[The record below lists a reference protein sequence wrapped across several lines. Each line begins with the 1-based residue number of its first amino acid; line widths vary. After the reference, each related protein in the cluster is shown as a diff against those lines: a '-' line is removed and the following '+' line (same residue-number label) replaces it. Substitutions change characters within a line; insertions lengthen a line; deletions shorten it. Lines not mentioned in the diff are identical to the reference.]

1 MTTMPRR
8 AITTLLLAS
17 TGLMPLGGTA
27 FAQAQPIALGEIVVE
42 ADEAGTPGAA
52 TVQTTAGS
60 KLPIAV
66 TRVPQS
72 VSVVD
77 RQQLDE
83 LPGTAKLDET
93 LRYSAG
99 VNAGTYGTDA
109 DTDWYFIRGFQAEQT
124 GMFLDGLPLYQ
135 TGFGTFL
142 TDPFLLDRVEVLKG
156 PASVLYGG
164 ANVGGIVNMVSKRP
178 TGERLRY
185 TETGINNFGNAY
197 AGFDIGDGNEEGN
210 LSYRLTGK
218 VSGGGWETEDAED
231 LRGVIA
237 GSVMFEPTDAT
248 SFTLYGT
255 YQNVDLDHTS
265 TGFLPYEG
273 TVVDRPG
280 VGRIP
285 RDFNYG
291 DPGQDI
297 YERQQ
302 AAIGYEL
309 EHDLNGDWTIKQN
322 LRYATVS
329 LDEEYL
335 YVGGWAG
342 PTELS
347 RFGFGHDT
355 EVRSFNADT
364 RIEGRFDTGPL
375 SHEFLAGF
383 DYKNYYIDQEL
394 GFSFAPPID
403 VLNPVYGVALPAL
416 STYQDNTISMQQA
429 GIYAQDQIS
438 LGGLIA
444 TLNGRYDWIETELDD
459 RLPGQG
465 VSTSSEGA
473 FTGRVGLGYEFD
485 NGLTPYVSYATS
497 FNPSLVVD
505 GDGGL
510 FEPETGRQWEVGVKY
525 EPSFFDGLITASFFD
540 LTRDNVVG
548 TVPGSV
554 PAVQQAIGEI
564 NVKGIELEAQANL
577 GDFKVL
583 GALTYLEA
591 EVITATGSVPAGNSP
606 VQIPDLTASLWLD
619 YTIPEGVLQ
628 GVSIGGGIRYMGS
641 SWADEANTL
650 EVPAATVFDAGL
662 RYEQDDWGVALKVSN
677 IFDNE
682 YVSSCLSPT
691 SCGYG
696 AGRTATLS
704 LHKSW

>member
-17 TGLMPLGGTA
+17 TSLASLGGIA
-27 FAQAQPIALGEIVVE
+27 FAQTQPIVLDQITIE
-42 ADEAGTPGAA
+42 AVGSGTES
-52 TVQTTAGS
+52 GS
-60 KLPIAV
+60 RIAMPV

-72 VSVVD
+72 VSVVN

-83 LPGTAKLDET
+83 LPGTAKVDET

-99 VNAGTYGTDA
+99 VNPGTYGTDA

-124 GMFLDGLPLYQ
+124 GMVLDGLPLFQ

-142 TDPFLLDRVEVLKG
+142 TDPFLLDRIEVLKG

-185 TETGINNFGNAY
+185 TETGVNNFGNAY
-197 AGFDIGDGNEEGN
+197 AGFDIGDANETGNV
-210 LSYRLTGK
+210 SYRLTGK
-218 VSGGGWETEDAED
+218 VSGGGWETKDADD
-231 LRGVIA
+231 LRGSIA
-237 GSVMFEPTDAT
+237 GSVKFEPTDAT
-248 SFTLYGT
+248 SLTLYGT
-255 YQNVDLDHTS
+255 YMRMGLDHTS

-273 TVVDRPG
+273 TAVDRAG

-291 DPGQDI
+291 DPGQDV
-297 YERQQ
+297 YDRQQ
-302 AAIGYEL
+302 ATIGYEL

-322 LRYATVS
+322 VRYATVS
-329 LDEEYL
+329 LNEEYL
-335 YVGGWAG
+335 YVGGWAS

-355 EVRSFNADT
+355 DVRSFNADT
-364 RIEGRFDTGPL
+364 RIEGQFDTGAL
-375 SHEFLAGF
+375 QHDAFVGF
-383 DYKNYYIDQEL
+383 DYKNYFIDQEL
-394 GFSFAPPID
+394 GFSFAPTID

-416 STYQDNTISMQQA
+416 STYRNDTISMQQA

-438 LGGLIA
+438 FGPLIA
-444 TLNGRYDWIETELDD
+444 TLNGRYDWIRTELDNQM
-459 RLPGQG
+459 PGG
-465 VSTSSEGA
+465 GLSSSDQGA

-497 FNPSLVVD
+497 FNPSLEVD
-505 GDGGL
+505 GSGGL
-510 FEPETGRQWEVGVKY
+510 FDAETGKQWEVGVKY
-525 EPSFFDGLITASFFD
+525 EPSAFDGLITASFFNI
-540 LTRDNVVG
+540 TRGNVVG
-548 TVPGSV
+548 TVPGST
-554 PAVQQAIGEI
+554 PAVRATIGEI
-564 NVKGIELEAQANL
+564 NVKGAELEAQVNA

-591 EVITATGSVPAGNSP
+591 EVTTATGSVPVGNSP
-606 VQIPDLTASLWLD
+606 VQIPSLTASLWVD

-628 GVSIGGGIRYMGS
+628 GVSVGAGIRYLGS

-650 EVPAATVFDAGL
+650 KVPAAAVVDAAI
-662 RYEQDDWGVALKVSN
+662 RYDQDDWGVALKVSN
-677 IFDNE
+677 IFDTA
-682 YVSSCLSPT
+682 YVASCLSPT

-696 AGRTATLS
+696 SGRTATLS